1 MSRDKS
7 YLLTSLHTFTC
18 INKNVP
24 CRFGIVLRCIS
35 TCLSQTTCS
44 SLVVL
49 HGMQYEL
56 MLSSS
61 TLLRRLIYILKT
73 FFIQNN
79 NICLFR
85 LDAFT
90 YAFFF
95 ENHIH
100 ECRAASLRFIE
111 LYRVFA
117 HMMKFVWSLG
127 VSKRERVIWN
137 KFPNLLL
144 DYFIDI
150 LDKLWSLFHSF
161 LEFVELFFIRVFCY
175 STYLFLYVRKS
186 IKTSIWGISFSS
198 TSGIVGSVCS
208 VHSRRLVNR

>member
-1 MSRDKS
+1 MSFW
-7 YLLTSLHTFTC
+7 YCFA
-18 INKNVP
+18 
-24 CRFGIVLRCIS
+24 
-35 TCLSQTTCS
+35 QTTCS

-61 TLLRRLIYILKT
+61 TLLRRFIYILKT

-79 NICLFR
+79 NICFFR
-85 LDAFT
+85 RDAFT
-90 YAFFF
+90 YALFF

-186 IKTSIWGISFSS
+186 IKKFYLGHIFFINVWYRG
-198 TSGIVGSVCS
+198 
-208 VHSRRLVNR
+208 